1 MKYIVEYL
9 FKGQIVFTVKFE
21 GEEWLSDEDLEAIM
35 EEQTAIMR
43 GQRIGIIRGVH
54 AA

>member
-21 GEEWLSDEDLEAIM
+21 GEEWLSDEDLESVL
-35 EEQTAIMR
+35 EEQATIMR
-43 GQRIGIIRGVH
+43 GQRIGITRGVH
-54 AA
+54 VA

>member
-9 FKGQIVFTVKFE
+9 FKGQIIFTVKFE
-21 GEEWLSDEDLEAIM
+21 GKEWLSDEDLESAL
-35 EEQTAIMR
+35 EEQAAIMR